1 MVHIFYQLVCK
12 WLLCVAV
19 QHLFP
24 GMEFKPPNSAPG
36 SDALQLSFGN
46 VSSTM
51 TTNSKPGRPY
61 FMYNNARGE
70 ATHLNS

>member
-1 MVHIFYQLVCK
+1 MV
-12 WLLCVAV
+12 LCVAV

-24 GMEFKPPNSAPG
+24 NTEFTPPNSAPG
-36 SDALQLSFGN
+36 SEALQLSFGN

-51 TTNSKPGRPY
+51 TTNSKLGHPY

-70 ATHLNS
+70 ATQLNS